1 MCVFVRR
8 IRSYSERHVS
18 CHWNLLYNQTCHIVG
33 FLFNVF
39 LVFFLF
45 LFFFVFFFCCCF
57 FFFFCCVLFWIC
69 FLCNIHEYSNCPNSF
84 PVKTASHHWL
94 PLGLVHLLALMLLDI
109 IIYICTAEI
118 RNVNIL
124 FVKWIISC
132 PELAGFCL

>member
-33 FLFNVF
+33 FLLNVF

-45 LFFFVFFFCCCF
+45 WFFFRFVCLFVVVFG
-57 FFFFCCVLFWIC
+57 
-69 FLCNIHEYSNCPNSF
+69 FLSVFYFGFVFYVIYMNTQTVRIRSLLKLLLITDYR
-84 PVKTASHHWL
+84 
-94 PLGLVHLLALMLLDI
+94 LVHLLALMLLDI

-124 FVKWIISC
+124 F
-132 PELAGFCL
+132 ANG